1 MIDWCNAHCDYSAG
15 IFKNLDP
22 TGTDDAG
29 AAWARISADWS
40 QVLPEL
46 MLASSDDE
54 FDAIWDAFIAR
65 RDEMGYD
72 LVKEYRQKVYDDRL
86 AKMK

>member
-1 MIDWCNAHCDYSAG
+1 MSDSLCKRC
-15 IFKNLDP
+15 FDP
-22 TGTDDAG
+22 TGTDDAA

-46 MLASSDDE
+46 LLAPSDDE
-54 FDAIWDAFIAR
+54 FDAIWESFIAR

-86 AKMK
+86 AKMQ